1 MRACLKCK
9 YLTNDE
15 TCPICHSPTSENW
28 IGLLIVIN
36 PEKSEIAKKARI
48 DIKGKYALSVKE

>member
-15 TCPICHSPTSENW
+15 ICPICHSPTSENW
-28 IGLLIVIN
+28 IGLLIVLN
-36 PEKSEIAKKARI
+36 PEKSEIAKKANI
-48 DIKGKYALSVKE
+48 KIKGKYALSVKE